1 MWAMFASPVFKRNL
15 GDPALVGLLLIGA
28 AFCFR
33 RSGATDERLKVR
45 LTSWATIFFGSGD
58 FLTDVL
64 FAKLVLSNG
73 FFRCPTEGD
82 SCAAIDAEMIARGLD
97 ECPAPILQQAR
108 HRA

>member
-1 MWAMFASPVFKRNL
+1 MLSVDPFDASL
-15 GDPALVGLLLIGA
+15 ISAGLVLTALLIGA

-82 SCAAIDAEMIARGLD
+82 SCAAIDDTPPPNNRRICFGR
-97 ECPAPILQQAR
+97 
-108 HRA
+108 